1 VPILHD
7 TNPLISNRIACNLT
21 LCARTD
27 LAVCRSMLS
36 DVISLPVATSSEHS
50 QALAE
55 VSHFGLTDMGFTGQ
69 GPWTY
74 RILHDPALTRE
85 LAQMS
90 RARTSGSV
98 DIITL
103 QPCPPHIYLSQDRYV
118 VEEWD
123 LPGGTWQFNGVF
135 DGNYIHSL

>member
-1 VPILHD
+1 
-7 TNPLISNRIACNLT
+7 
-21 LCARTD
+21 
-27 LAVCRSMLS
+27 MLS

-135 DGNYIHSL
+135 DGNRMQSLYTYHPST